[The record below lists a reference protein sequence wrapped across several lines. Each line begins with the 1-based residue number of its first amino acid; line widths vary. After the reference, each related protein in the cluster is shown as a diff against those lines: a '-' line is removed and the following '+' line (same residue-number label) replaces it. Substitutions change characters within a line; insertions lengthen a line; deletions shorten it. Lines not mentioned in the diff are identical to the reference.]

1 MRRSKEKPN
10 RLRDIQELLSHPS
23 FTADE
28 AKKLGVYP
36 AHLGYYIK
44 KGQIRRLGRG
54 IYQNTDYQGSPEN
67 FRWEDLI
74 EAVNSVPGG
83 VICLIS
89 ALAIHDITEEI
100 PREHW
105 IAVPHST
112 SISRGAKVR
121 VVRLRNMELGKT
133 KMDLGGIQ
141 IPIFDR
147 ERTIID
153 SFRLLSRE
161 TAIKA
166 LKMALS
172 QKGAE
177 RLDLRKLQEYAK
189 KLRCNIAP
197 YLITATT

>member
-1 MRRSKEKPN
+1 MKKPTSLSII
-10 RLRDIQELLSHPS
+10 RPLLVQPS

-28 AKKLGVYP
+28 VKQFGVSA

-44 KGQIRRLGRG
+44 KGLIKRLGRG
-54 IYQNTDYQGSPEN
+54 IYQSAKYQGSPEN

-74 EAVNSVPGG
+74 EAVNSVPNG

-105 IAVPHST
+105 IAVPHTT
-112 SISRGAKVR
+112 SICRGAKVR
-121 VVRLRNMELGKT
+121 IVRFRNMELGKIELT
-133 KMDLGGIQ
+133 LGSIR
-141 IPIFDR
+141 IPIFNR

-172 QKGAE
+172 QKGAV
-177 RLDLRKLQEYAK
+177 RLDLKKLQSYAK
-189 KLRCNIAP
+189 KLRFNIAP
-197 YLITATT
+197 YLITVTT

>member
-1 MRRSKEKPN
+1 MKKPTSFS
-10 RLRDIQELLSHPS
+10 IIHPLLTQAS

-28 AKKLGVYP
+28 VKQFGVSA

-44 KGQIRRLGRG
+44 KGLIRRLGRG
-54 IYQNTDYQGSPEN
+54 IYQSVDYQGSPEN
-67 FRWEDLI
+67 FQWEDLI

-89 ALAIHDITEEI
+89 ALAIYDITEEI

-105 IAVPHST
+105 IAVAHTT
-112 SISRGAKVR
+112 SIQREGKVR
-121 VVRLRNMELGKT
+121 IVRFRNIELGKT
-133 KMDLGGIQ
+133 EVNLGGIQ
-141 IPIFDR
+141 VPIFDR
-147 ERTIID
+147 ERTIVD

-172 QKGAE
+172 QKGTK
-177 RLDLRKLQEYAK
+177 RLDLKKLQSYAK
-189 KLRCNIAP
+189 KLRFNITP

>member
-1 MRRSKEKPN
+1 MKKPTS
-10 RLRDIQELLSHPS
+10 LSLIHQLLIQPS

-28 AKKLGVYP
+28 AKQLGVSA
-36 AHLGYYIK
+36 AHLGYYIQT
-44 KGQIRRLGRG
+44 GLIRRLGRG
-54 IYQNTDYQGSPEN
+54 IYQSADYQGAPEN

-89 ALAIHDITEEI
+89 ALAIYDITEEI

-105 IAVPHST
+105 IAVPHAT
-112 SISRGAKVR
+112 SISRGSKIRIVR
-121 VVRLRNMELGKT
+121 FRNMELGRT
-133 KMDLGGIQ
+133 EVDLGGVR

-166 LKMALS
+166 LKLALS
-172 QKGAE
+172 QKGVV
-177 RLDLRKLQEYAK
+177 RLDLKKLQSYAK
-189 KLRCNIAP
+189 KLRYNITP

>member
-1 MRRSKEKPN
+1 MRKTNS
-10 RLRDIQELLSHPS
+10 LSAIHSLLTQPS
-23 FTADE
+23 FTVDE
-28 AKKLGVYP
+28 AKKLGVSP
-36 AHLGYYIK
+36 AHLAYYIRNCLLK
-44 KGQIRRLGRG
+44 RLGRG
-54 IYQNTDYQGSPEN
+54 IYQSTGYEGSPEN
-67 FRWEDLI
+67 FQWEDLI

-89 ALAIHDITEEI
+89 ALAIYEITEEL
-100 PREHW
+100 PRQHW

-112 SISRGAKVR
+112 SIIRGSTVKIVR
-121 VVRLRNMELGKT
+121 FRNMELGKI
-133 KMDLGGIQ
+133 KIDLGGIQ

-166 LKMALS
+166 LKMALAK
-172 QKGAE
+172 KGNE
-177 RLDLRKLQEYAK
+177 RLDLRKLQTYAK
-189 KLRCNIAP
+189 KLRFNIDP

>member
-1 MRRSKEKPN
+1 MKKPTSLTII
-10 RLRDIQELLSHPS
+10 RPLLAQPS
-23 FTADE
+23 FTVNE
-28 AKKLGVYP
+28 VKQFGVS
-36 AHLGYYIK
+36 AAQLSYYIQ
-44 KGQIRRLGRG
+44 KGLIRRLGRG
-54 IYQNTDYQGSPEN
+54 IYQSADYQGSPEN

-89 ALAIHDITEEI
+89 ALAIYDITEEI

-105 IAVPHST
+105 IAVSHTT
-112 SISRGAKVR
+112 SICRDGKVR
-121 VVRLRNMELGKT
+121 IVRFRNMELGKT
-133 KMDLGGIQ
+133 KVDLGGIQ

-147 ERTIID
+147 ERTVID

-166 LKMALS
+166 LKMALT
-172 QKGAE
+172 QKGKD
-177 RLDLRKLQEYAK
+177 RLDLKKLQSYAK
-189 KLRCNIAP
+189 KLRYNIAP

>member
-1 MRRSKEKPN
+1 MKQPTTLS
-10 RLRDIQELLSHPS
+10 IIHQLLTHPS
-23 FTADE
+23 FTARD
-28 AKKLGVYP
+28 AKKLGISS
-36 AHLGYYIK
+36 ALLGYYIR
-44 KGQIRRLGRG
+44 KGLIKRLGRG
-54 IYQNTDYQGSPEN
+54 IYQGADYQYSPEI

-74 EAVNSVPGG
+74 ESVNSVPGG
-83 VICLIS
+83 VVCLIS

-112 SISRGAKVR
+112 SIFRGAKVR
-121 VVRLRNMELGKT
+121 IVRFRNMELGKT
-133 KMDLGGIQ
+133 NVELGGIQ

-147 ERTIID
+147 ERSIID

-172 QKGAE
+172 QKGAA

-189 KLRCNIAP
+189 KLRFNIAP
-197 YLITATT
+197 FLITATT

>member
-1 MRRSKEKPN
+1 MKKPTSLSII
-10 RLRDIQELLSHPS
+10 RPLLAQPS
-23 FTADE
+23 FTVDE
-28 AKKLGVYP
+28 VKQFGVSA

-44 KGQIRRLGRG
+44 KGQIKRLGRG
-54 IYQNTDYQGSPEN
+54 IYQSIDYQGSPEN

-74 EAVNSVPGG
+74 EAVNSVPDG
-83 VICLIS
+83 VICLLS
-89 ALAIHDITEEI
+89 ALAIYDITEEI

-105 IAVPHST
+105 IAVPHAT
-112 SISRGAKVR
+112 SICRGAKVR
-121 VVRLRNMELGKT
+121 IVRFRNMKLGKIEV
-133 KMDLGGIQ
+133 DLGGIQ

-172 QKGAE
+172 QKGTV
-177 RLDLRKLQEYAK
+177 RLDLKKLQSYAK
-189 KLRCNIAP
+189 KLRFNITP